1 MYDTQQSTALPDRP
15 ALQNWW
21 ILICHYMKM
30 CHGRNKWK
38 RKNTKRS
45 REEMEQKWPSNL
57 SEEVQRGERMFL
69 KMPDLL
75 MPCTYILTSTSA
87 RRITSLS
94 ENALCGHAKKMNLR
108 HCFFL
113 SCPFSFPIVSDTQ
126 QSLKGKKRGF
136 PISASEDTLGSW
148 TWVHCSV
155 EQGMSCCKW
164 RPKSILQAELLTTH
178 IPKNLTVHKREEGW
192 NKERSRE
199 D

>member
-1 MYDTQQSTALPDRP
+1 
-15 ALQNWW
+15 
-21 ILICHYMKM
+21 MKM

-38 RKNTKRS
+38 HKNTKRS

-57 SEEVQRGERMFL
+57 SEEVQKAERMFL

-75 MPCTYILTSTSA
+75 MPCTYTLTSTSA

-94 ENALCGHAKKMNLR
+94 ENALCEHAKKMNLS

-126 QSLKGKKRGF
+126 QSLKGKKGGF
-136 PISASEDTLGSW
+136 PISASKDTLGSW

>member
-38 RKNTKRS
+38 CKNTKRS

-57 SEEVQRGERMFL
+57 SEEVQKAETMFL

-75 MPCTYILTSTSA
+75 MPCTYTLTSTSA

-94 ENALCGHAKKMNLR
+94 ENALCEHAKKMNLS

-126 QSLKGKKRGF
+126 QSLKGKKKGFSYFCLQRHFRVLDMSALFSGARHVLLQMKTKIHPPGWIINNTHTQESHCPQERRG
-136 PISASEDTLGSW
+136 
-148 TWVHCSV
+148 V
-155 EQGMSCCKW
+155 EQ
-164 RPKSILQAELLTTH
+164 
-178 IPKNLTVHKREEGW
+178 REE
-192 NKERSRE
+192 
-199 D
+199 